1 MTCWMLCWMT
11 HSGAIQLC
19 MLLFESSLGFVHRA
33 ESFRDCAALLDQT
46 IMPAVTA
53 KIIILK

>member
-1 MTCWMLCWMT
+1 
-11 HSGAIQLC
+11 